1 MKRLADAV
9 EGWIL
14 SAASAGLVKL
24 EKGIQKQFVHQLL
37 VGHAPR
43 KGYVCQAIFLPVHG
57 LYLTM
62 FRVLLLKRLERVRA
76 AQLLELGA
84 EA

>member
-1 MKRLADAV
+1 MPWKVGFSVLH
-9 EGWIL
+9 EP
-14 SAASAGLVKL
+14 ASAGLVKL
-24 EKGIQKQFVHQLL
+24 ENGIQKQFVRQLL

-43 KGYVCQAIFLPVHG
+43 KGYVWRAIYLPVHG
-57 LYLTM
+57 LYLTTL
-62 FRVLLLKRLERVRA
+62 RVLLLKRLERVRVRA